1 MGEGFLKVEDGSE
14 NSSLNDSDSDT
25 SYYSDRNSRSASK
38 NDDPNEMDISN
49 MDISNTDATV
59 STATTTP
66 SGKYVAGDKK
76 AKTVTMVE
84 KPKKVGKNKTKSTTV
99 KKT

>member
-1 MGEGFLKVEDGSE
+1 
-14 NSSLNDSDSDT
+14 
-25 SYYSDRNSRSASK
+25 
-38 NDDPNEMDISN
+38 

-84 KPKKVGKNKTKSTTV
+84 KPKKAGKNKTKSTTV